1 MNNADQPA
9 YYPYPTGSLPK
20 IPSFYM
26 SNNASRIQVPN
37 QVAYQLPMNNQP
49 YINQQISEDYPQQFY
64 VPSTFIMPANNVR
77 PMNPPAFSLIRPSNE
92 NINYSQYIS
101 QNEYPL
107 TYVAQNTSLPLT
119 STVYPQPLFPNNSI
133 PSISSTISNKPKI
146 TQQLSETQLDLTEQM
161 QNLRTKDTE
170 IDEATVATSPST
182 IAQNIQQSNLC
193 VSVVSSRKQR
203 RRKKKLSCPIDSILN
218 KPEEVSTQSK
228 TSITTISSVSPT
240 IVTSDNQTIEPK
252 SMDTIKSNAKSKN
265 RTRRRAKSIQ
275 QSAIIIAE
283 CSDIQT
289 DKSDNQISTVNEE
302 ISTNLLQSQQTTI
315 QNEKSLMLPKRS
327 FHYDLQELLHIRD
340 SKAPFPVPQ
349 RLVGLD
355 IVFNQSDDNTS
366 NQKRVNSSSLQK
378 SLRTNCRILK
388 HDQNNPDLTN
398 DLSHKIEI
406 QASTKPDFNNQ
417 VPNSSMLVDQ
427 NKIDADNRF
436 LFDIRS
442 MINKLTPQTYDQLQ
456 KQFLALDFDSYEKLE
471 GMIMIL
477 HSKAIDEPH
486 YSFLY
491 AKLCKQLRKKYVNVT
506 DKHGRLKKHTLR
518 PLLMIYCK
526 KEFNNDDIQESEYE
540 KRKLE
545 LETITDEK
553 KHQEEAEILENLI
566 KARRRKLDNVV

>member
-146 TQQLSETQLDLTEQM
+146 TQQLLETQPDSTEQM

-170 IDEATVATSPST
+170 IEEATVATSPST

-240 IVTSDNQTIEPK
+240 I
-252 SMDTIKSNAKSKN
+252 
-265 RTRRRAKSIQ
+265 
-275 QSAIIIAE
+275 
-283 CSDIQT
+283 
-289 DKSDNQISTVNEE
+289 
-302 ISTNLLQSQQTTI
+302 
-315 QNEKSLMLPKRS
+315 
-327 FHYDLQELLHIRD
+327 
-340 SKAPFPVPQ
+340 
-349 RLVGLD
+349 
-355 IVFNQSDDNTS
+355 
-366 NQKRVNSSSLQK
+366 
-378 SLRTNCRILK
+378 
-388 HDQNNPDLTN
+388 
-398 DLSHKIEI
+398 
-406 QASTKPDFNNQ
+406 
-417 VPNSSMLVDQ
+417 
-427 NKIDADNRF
+427 
-436 LFDIRS
+436 
-442 MINKLTPQTYDQLQ
+442 
-456 KQFLALDFDSYEKLE
+456 
-471 GMIMIL
+471 
-477 HSKAIDEPH
+477 
-486 YSFLY
+486 
-491 AKLCKQLRKKYVNVT
+491 
-506 DKHGRLKKHTLR
+506 
-518 PLLMIYCK
+518 
-526 KEFNNDDIQESEYE
+526 
-540 KRKLE
+540 
-545 LETITDEK
+545 
-553 KHQEEAEILENLI
+553 
-566 KARRRKLDNVV
+566 